1 MLPLNIFKNI
11 FLRIELTKHILK
23 FQNLLKCQLHF
34 KVFQSLKTKKDVIIR
49 KLHTLQITIE
59 THVQLITLKLKGP
72 EFHA

>member
-1 MLPLNIFKNI
+1 MS
-11 FLRIELTKHILK
+11 TA
-23 FQNLLKCQLHF
+23 
-34 KVFQSLKTKKDVIIR
+34 FQSLKTKKDVIIR